1 MRELQRLKPISW
13 SLVYVGARAPTHK
26 PRITISHLFL
36 ASLLLCLAASAS
48 FAGTVTGTVTNG
60 TTGKPAAGV
69 DVILIQL
76 QGTMQPVAQTKT
88 DANGRYALDH
98 PALGQGPML
107 IRAVY
112 RGVNYHEPATPGK
125 TTVDIE
131 VFEPTE
137 KLSAFTVTARAIILE
152 PSGSDLVIDEEYLI
166 SNKTQPPVAYYRPEG
181 SFEFAIPAGAELGD
195 VQVVGTSGM
204 PVKQA
209 PIDKGKNVQAIDYP
223 FRPGDSSVRLSYK
236 IAYPGNAA
244 SLKFTSPYA
253 INRVAFFVPPGM
265 QVAGDGFAPAGQQQG
280 FNVFMHES
288 LAANTLSAVSISGT
302 GTMPQAQSADAGAS
316 GDDTQNPSVN
326 SRAESNAPTPV
337 ASVTTLPARLDSLRW
352 YVVGGFAAIFALG
365 LIYIWRQPQV
375 AVAPAPQETAP
386 APSPRAAETKPAPA
400 APPAKPT
407 QTPPSG
413 ANNGGASANLDR
425 EVRGS
430 LDELKDVL
438 FRLELRREAGTITE
452 EDYTSERDR
461 VQQVLRDLVKG

>member
-1 MRELQRLKPISW
+1 MRARSWLRLFLLSALPC
-13 SLVYVGARAPTHK
+13 
-26 PRITISHLFL
+26 FL
-36 ASLLLCLAASAS
+36 ASVS
-48 FAGTVTGTVTNG
+48 FAGTVSGTVTNG

-88 DANGRYALDH
+88 DASGHYELDH
-98 PALGQGPML
+98 PTLGNGPML

-137 KLSAFTVTARAIILE
+137 KLSAFTVTARAIILD
-152 PSGSDLVIDEEYLI
+152 PSGSDLVVDEEYLI
-166 SNKTQPPVAYYRPEG
+166 SNKTQPPVAYYRPGG
-181 SFEFAIPAGAELGD
+181 SFEFALPAGAELGE

-209 PIDKGKNVQAIDYP
+209 PIDKGKNVVAVDYP
-223 FRPGDSSVRLSYK
+223 FRPGDSSIRLSYK
-236 IAYPGNAA
+236 IPYLGNAA
-244 SLKFTSPYA
+244 SVKFTSPYT
-253 INRVAFFVPPGM
+253 INRVAFFAPPGM
-265 QVAGDGFAPAGQQQG
+265 QVTGNGFAQAGQQQG
-280 FNVFMHES
+280 FNVFMHDS
-288 LAANTLSAVSISGT
+288 IAANALTAVSISGT
-302 GTMPQAQSADAGAS
+302 GTMPQAQSADAAGGV
-316 GDDTQNPSVN
+316 GDETENPSVN
-326 SRAESNAPTPV
+326 SRADSGAPTP
-337 ASVTTLPARLDSLRW
+337 AANITTLPARLDSVRW

-365 LIYIWRQPQV
+365 LFYIWRQPQV
-375 AVAPAPQETAP
+375 AVAAASPETAP
-386 APSPRAAETKPAPA
+386 AATPKAAESQP
-400 APPAKPT
+400 APPA
-407 QTPPSG
+407 PSANPKQAIPSR

-452 EDYTSERDR
+452 EEYTSERDR

>member
-1 MRELQRLKPISW
+1 MRELQRLKPTSRTAA
-13 SLVYVGARAPTHK
+13 YVGAKAPIHK
-26 PRITISHLFL
+26 ARRFTRDLLFFFL
-36 ASLLLCLAASAS
+36 LPCFFASVS
-48 FAGTVTGTVTNG
+48 FAGTVTGRVTNG

-88 DANGRYALDH
+88 DASGHYQLDH
-98 PALGQGPML
+98 PALGNGPML

-112 RGVNYHEPATPGK
+112 RGVNYHEPATPGRP
-125 TTVDIE
+125 TVDIE

-137 KLSAFTVTARAIILE
+137 KPSAFSVTARAIILE
-152 PSGSDLVIDEEYLI
+152 PSGSDLVVDEEYLI
-166 SNKTQPPVAYYRPEG
+166 TNKTQPPVAYYRPGG
-181 SFEFAIPAGAELGD
+181 SFEFAIPAGAQLGD

-209 PIDKGKNVQAIDYP
+209 AIDKGKNLEAIDYP

-236 IAYPGNAA
+236 IAYPGNAT
-244 SLKFTSPYA
+244 SLKFTSPYT
-253 INRVAFFVPPGM
+253 INRVAFFAPPGM
-265 QVAGDGFAPAGQQQG
+265 QVSGNGFAPAGQQQG

-288 LAANTLSAVSISGT
+288 IAANTPAAVSVSGT
-302 GTMPQAQSADAGAS
+302 GPMPQAQSADAGGAA

-326 SRAESNAPTPV
+326 SRADSGAPTPV

-365 LIYIWRQPQV
+365 LFYIWRQPQV
-375 AVAPAPQETAP
+375 AVAGASPESAP
-386 APSPRAAETKPAPA
+386 AQKAEDAKP
-400 APPAKPT
+400 APPAKSKDAPR
-407 QTPPSG
+407 SR
-413 ANNGGASANLDR
+413 ANNGGASASIDR

-438 FRLELRREAGTITE
+438 FRLELRREAGTISE
-452 EDYTSERDR
+452 ADYTSERDR